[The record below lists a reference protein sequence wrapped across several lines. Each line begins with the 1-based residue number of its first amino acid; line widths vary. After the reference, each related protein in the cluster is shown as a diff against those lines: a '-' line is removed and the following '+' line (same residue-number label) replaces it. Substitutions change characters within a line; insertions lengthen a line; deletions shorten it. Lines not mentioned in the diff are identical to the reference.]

1 MSKKAFILGVNTLGL
16 KYSENDACLIS
27 KCLEAHGYEIW
38 NPKPSKFELMSEF
51 WDFIAGST
59 EIDTLIFYFS
69 GHGRIQNGELLL
81 LFNEGNLNNIKN
93 QLWIG
98 DITKGF
104 ENCQAVNKLI
114 ILDCCNAGAAAD
126 NWNPKLSENY
136 FIMTASERLQ
146 LTKEIDNLEASFLTY
161 YIYQALTEPT
171 SEISDQDNLVH
182 INNLY
187 QWLKQK
193 AKEHNIN
200 NEIRV
205 PLPNLL
211 GNQKHNFEIA
221 IIERKQ
227 SKPIL
232 ESPNNLN
239 KVNLLEAYLQWLIE
253 QHNCLELRGVREANV
268 SPTVALEKV
277 YVALKGDRTT
287 SKERVE
293 ANKLLNKQVQD
304 FLGFEPITPQEKE
317 RWDYIRRQF
326 LREHP
331 IMLSLEERDRSPSS
345 MSIEI
350 ESITL
355 GEAFQNER
363 WLVILGDPG
372 SGKTTLA
379 RWLTVKLAQAVL
391 NGDREV
397 IVPLAQVDPEVTES
411 DRTISLGLPRLP
423 VMVRV
428 SDYAEAYQETSLMLV
443 EYLGYHPWLGQFPT
457 YLGEKLPPEILNK
470 LIKDYL
476 NRGEAVIILDGM
488 DEITGSSQR
497 EEIILKIEEFI
508 KDWIDIKGRPK
519 SQYMQRTLFID
530 NEVAPVKIGGN
541 QILITSRIAGYHASP
556 IRSDVT
562 QVTIEPMSRVAVEH
576 FCDTWTWAI
585 HQLSV
590 SNNNSEV
597 VEKKAIEEAKA
608 LKLAIYDPSRPRIRE
623 LASNP
628 LLVTILGMV
637 FHRRG
642 SLPEQRADLYQL
654 AMKILMDDW
663 RRQRDWHKTGLTAND
678 GLTAEELTYIL
689 SPLAAHIHQNYAT
702 GLIEYKELKK
712 IISQCLD
719 GLPKLKSR
727 NQLIAGK
734 VGNFIKIVQEDVGLL
749 AARGQ
754 FLYGFL
760 HLTFQEYLAAL
771 YLIRSKDTAA
781 QEIISRLD
789 DPRWREP
796 ILLALGHISS
806 NWALG
811 ECKEVLQALL
821 DADDPLG
828 DLLPRTP
835 LLMAAAMEEM
845 GNISEQIVEEV
856 ARRLL
861 FAYADREKLAQF
873 EKLSKQIEN
882 AFTRLQAFNS
892 QEWIER
898 VLCEALRN
906 PPESRPDVA
915 PAAATLINKHH
926 WFTDKITEALLDALP
941 NDSEKWNWA
950 INNCIQEIINPTI
963 GLKEP
968 TEPTQPTEEEW
979 QKLKETD
986 FAKYQE
992 FQTNLAIAQ
1001 AAYQE
1006 QKTNYEEWTRRQQVE
1021 LPGHKLLFKSAL
1033 QRDLKLVE
1041 RIKFNPMWLRL
1052 VIAIYGGYYDYK
1064 APEILGEYR
1073 ELALLFGEPDYTRE
1087 QEIARNREYYIGK
1100 FGAQDTFH
1108 NIALYLDNDMGGRMA
1123 LARKPPE
1130 FAAEAIYRDSPLT
1143 HILLSALRQGEAP
1156 ESLIPKLWTFW
1167 RDSNNP
1173 ALQVDALMALAALGE
1188 NIISELQK
1196 ALASGTQ
1203 EEIASL
1209 VLKKFSQ
1216 LRRLLQDSVT
1226 RSIHTEINL
1235 PKPLTDPSE
1244 PNKKQISKRRQLVFT
1259 LDKLSSELNDLHW
1272 NDVVATLANVML
1284 TYCNKPL
1291 DYTTWEDSLSEAQ
1304 KTY

>member
-38 NPKPSKFELMSEF
+38 NPKPSKFELMGEF
-51 WDFIAGST
+51 WDFIGGST

-126 NWNPKLSENY
+126 NWNPKQSENY

-331 IMLSLEERDRSPSS
+331 IMLSLEERDRSSSS

-597 VEKKAIEEAKA
+597 VEKKAKEEAKA

-654 AMKILMDDW
+654 AMEILMDDW

-702 GLIEYKELKK
+702 GLIEDKELKQ
-712 IISQCLD
+712 IISQYLD
-719 GLPKLKSR
+719 ELPKLKSK
-727 NQLIAGK
+727 NQLIGEK

-771 YLIRSKDTAA
+771 YLIRSQDTAA
-781 QEIISRLD
+781 EEIISRLD

-811 ECKEVLQALL
+811 ECKEILQALL

-906 PPESRPDVA
+906 PPESRSDVA

-950 INNCIQEIINPTI
+950 INNCIQEIINPTMW
-963 GLKEP
+963 LKEP
-968 TEPTQPTEEEW
+968 TEPTQPTKKMW
-979 QKLKETD
+979 QKLKETN

-992 FQTNLAIAQ
+992 FQTNLVIAQ

-1006 QKTNYEEWTRRQQVE
+1006 QKTNYKEWTRRQQVE

-1033 QRDLKLVE
+1033 QRDLKLVK
-1041 RIKFNPMWLRL
+1041 RVKFNSMWLRL

-1073 ELALLFGEPDYTRE
+1073 ELALLLGKPDYMRE
-1087 QEIARNREYYIGK
+1087 QEIARN
-1100 FGAQDTFH
+1100 
-1108 NIALYLDNDMGGRMA
+1108 L
-1123 LARKPPE
+1123 
-1130 FAAEAIYRDSPLT
+1130 
-1143 HILLSALRQGEAP
+1143 
-1156 ESLIPKLWTFW
+1156 SLIH
-1167 RDSNNP
+1167 
-1173 ALQVDALMALAALGE
+1173 
-1188 NIISELQK
+1188 I
-1196 ALASGTQ
+1196 
-1203 EEIASL
+1203 
-1209 VLKKFSQ
+1209 
-1216 LRRLLQDSVT
+1216 
-1226 RSIHTEINL
+1226 
-1235 PKPLTDPSE
+1235 
-1244 PNKKQISKRRQLVFT
+1244 
-1259 LDKLSSELNDLHW
+1259 
-1272 NDVVATLANVML
+1272 
-1284 TYCNKPL
+1284 
-1291 DYTTWEDSLSEAQ
+1291 
-1304 KTY
+1304 